1 MPRTPLRIL
10 VLGLATAMAAL
21 AVAACTAAPEAS
33 FDATGPCTSDGS
45 AVGAYPDLE
54 ARIPTSYEGVG
65 PGRLDSG
72 RSCSRTNLGSLAD
85 AGFSEVR
92 FAGGTWSLGG
102 DRAAA
107 LVVFSAKGLTAVQVA
122 DFYAAS
128 AASANR
134 TTITGRSTPT
144 LAGRPGH
151 RIDTETSDR
160 TQVIV
165 VWPSADADVVDVVIA
180 NELPDAKIQAAVDA
194 FGGR

>member
-1 MPRTPLRIL
+1 MPLPFLRL
-10 VLGLATAMAAL
+10 CGMLLAAL
-21 AVAACTAAPEAS
+21 LLSSCSSGADAS
-33 FDATGPCTSDGS
+33 FDPAGACSGDGS

-72 RSCSRTNLGSLAD
+72 RSCTKENLGTLAD
-85 AGFSEVR
+85 AGYDEVR
-92 FAGGTWSLGG
+92 FAGGTWDFGG

-107 LVVFSAKGLTAVQVA
+107 LVVFSAKGLTAAQIA
-122 DFYAAS
+122 DFYATS
-128 AASANR
+128 AQGADR

-144 LAGRPGH
+144 LAGRPGQ

-165 VWPSADADVVDVVIA
+165 AWPASDPDIVNVVIA
-180 NELPDAKIQAAVDA
+180 NELPDTKIQAAVDA
-194 FGGR
+194 FGGD